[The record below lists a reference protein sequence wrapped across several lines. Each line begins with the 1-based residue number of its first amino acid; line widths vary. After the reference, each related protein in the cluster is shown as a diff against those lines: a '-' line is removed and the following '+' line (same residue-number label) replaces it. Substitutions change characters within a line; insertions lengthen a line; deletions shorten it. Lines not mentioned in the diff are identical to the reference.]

1 MHEVVGIKFNTNR
14 IYYFNPNKKQLGRGD
29 GVIVETEK
37 GMQYGNVVVENTEM
51 EEKNLFLPLKKVV
64 RIASEEDTK
73 QHEDNIKESQKALER
88 AKKLANELKLNMRIY
103 DARYTFDRN
112 QLLFTFVA
120 DERVDFR
127 ELAKKLASI
136 YKTRIE
142 LKQIGIRDKAREVG
156 GIGPCGRMLCCNTFL
171 VNFDTVSINMAKNQF
186 LSLNPVKINGQCG
199 RLLCCLNYENDQY
212 TELKKDLPTVGA
224 TVTVDGKKGRVISVN
239 IFDKTYVVEKED
251 RTYVTVE
258 KKNESNK

>member
-1 MHEVVGIKFNTNR
+1 MHEVVGVRFNTGR
-14 IYYFNPNKKQLGRGD
+14 VYYFNPNKKKLNKDD

-37 GMQYGNVVVENTEM
+37 GMQYGTVVIENREVS
-51 EEKNLFLPLKKVV
+51 EKNLFLPLKKVIRV
-64 RIASEEDTK
+64 ANEDDEK
-73 QHEDNIKESQKALER
+73 QHQENLNDSAKALEK
-88 AKKLANELKLNMRIY
+88 AKKLVVELDLNMRIY

-120 DERVDFR
+120 DERIDFR
-127 ELAKKLASI
+127 ELAKKLAFI

-171 VNFDTVSINMAKNQF
+171 VDFDTVSINMAKNQF
-186 LSLNPVKINGQCG
+186 LSLNPTKINGQCG
-199 RLLCCLNYENDQY
+199 RLLCCLNYENEQY
-212 TELKKDLPTVGA
+212 TELKKDLPNVGN

-239 IFDKTYVVEKED
+239 IFDRTYVVEKED
-251 RTYVTVE
+251 KTYVTVS
-258 KKNESNK
+258 KDNESSK